1 MDVLWYGEV
10 FFFGTSAKFCKAF
23 WIGMRIQQGGII
35 LITFPGCF
43 FVLEMMRIFGLFQLD
58 FFRVSFFR
66 DQLLQHQ
73 SKRPE
78 CRLGIDLTNS
88 SQMNKKILYI
98 DIASILLVRDD
109 VVVRYVNPH
118 GNALKVRLVSTLTK
132 STYPQPF

>member
-1 MDVLWYGEV
+1 MSCGMGR
-10 FFFGTSAKFCKAF
+10 FFFSGPALSFAKHFGSECAYSREESF
-23 WIGMRIQQGGII
+23 

-88 SQMNKKILYI
+88 SQMNQKILYI